1 MSFIRTNAPSLM
13 ECPMGFS
20 ASAVVLLLA
29 LAGCSEPPENIAA
42 ADIGQGAYGTLN
54 CQQLADARFTR
65 QQELEELS
73 QLQRRARSGDTVG
86 VVLLG
91 LPLSRMGGGDRETQ
105 IAVTRG
111 HLNEID
117 RERQAKRCT

>member
-1 MSFIRTNAPSLM
+1 MRIFAPT
-13 ECPMGFS
+13 
-20 ASAVVLLLA
+20 AALA
-29 LAGCSEPPENIAA
+29 LLSLAACSEAPENIAA
-42 ADIGQGAYGTLN
+42 ADIGRGAYATMN

-65 QQELEELS
+65 QQELDELS

-91 LPLSRMGGGDRETQ
+91 LPLSRMGGGDRETD
-105 IAVTRG
+105 IAVARG
-111 HLNEID
+111 HINEID